1 MCLCLRS
8 GSQLTRNPLIQG
20 LCSFFTASVCS
31 FPFYVAKYESLT
43 DFWHFLYLARIF
55 RQAGISCMS
64 YCVV

>member
-1 MCLCLRS
+1 MPVSEKWIPTDQKPSDS
-8 GSQLTRNPLIQG
+8 GTVDL
-20 LCSFFTASVCS
+20 FAASVCS